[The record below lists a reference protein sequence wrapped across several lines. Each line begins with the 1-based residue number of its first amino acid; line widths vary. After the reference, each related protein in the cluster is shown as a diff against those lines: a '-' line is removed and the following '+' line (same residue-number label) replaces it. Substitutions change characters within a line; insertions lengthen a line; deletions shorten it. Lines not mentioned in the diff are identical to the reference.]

1 MIKGYQQIDAA
12 TGVKTLTVPGGAN
25 KAIVQAETANL
36 RLRLDGTD
44 PTSSIGEIIVAN
56 ATRELH
62 GDELT
67 AAKFIAVSG
76 SPKINVH
83 YYGPHTPS

>member
-12 TGVKTLTVPGGAN
+12 SGVKTLTVPTGAN
-25 KAIVQAETANL
+25 KAIVQAEVANV

-44 PTSSIGEIIVAN
+44 PTASIGEILVAN

-67 AAKFIAVSG
+67 AAKFIAVTG

-83 YYGPHTPS
+83 YYGPHSLS